1 MRNDTMVEPI
11 KVYELVK
18 VPCSWLD
25 SPLAGIMSSPRGMFL
40 YKLFAFSL
48 IENNFQYK
56 TKY

>member
-25 SPLAGIMSSPRGMFL
+25 SPLAGIMSSPGGMFL

-48 IENNFQYK
+48 IENIVQYK
-56 TKY
+56 TKC

>member
-1 MRNDTMVEPI
+1 MRIDTMVKAV

-40 YKLFAFSL
+40 YRLFAFSL
-48 IENNFQYK
+48 VENIVQYK